1 MVMSIR
7 KKNKNEN
14 YERKCGEG
22 SVAKV
27 LAA

>member
-1 MVMSIR
+1 MVIEHQ

-14 YERKCGEG
+14 YERKCGED